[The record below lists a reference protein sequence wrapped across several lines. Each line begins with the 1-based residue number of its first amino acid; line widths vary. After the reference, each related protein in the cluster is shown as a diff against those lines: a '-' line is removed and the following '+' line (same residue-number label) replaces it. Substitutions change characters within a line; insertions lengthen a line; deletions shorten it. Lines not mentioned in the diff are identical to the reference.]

1 MTDEVKQFLER
12 LKKVSTKAIE
22 EKTAPKV
29 VYERARKGVYEMIS
43 IDNVFFIVEPKK
55 EEETK

>member
-1 MTDEVKQFLER
+1 MTEEVKKFLER

-29 VYERARKGVYEMIS
+29 VYERARKGIYEMIS
-43 IDNVFFIVEPKK
+43 IDDIFFIVEPEK
-55 EEETK
+55 EETK

>member
-1 MTDEVKQFLER
+1 MTEEVKQFLER

-29 VYERARKGVYEMIS
+29 VYERARKGIYEMIS
-43 IDNVFFIVEPKK
+43 IDDVFFIVEPEK
-55 EEETK
+55 EEIK